1 MKREFKFFLIIFIF
15 VFIFFVLFQGLKDK
29 NYYEP
34 YDTLN
39 TEISNFKS
47 EEFFS
52 NKEIMFDDV
61 LKNKNLTVL
70 NIWASWCAPCRIEHK
85 YIIQLASESKIN
97 LIGLNYKD
105 KISNAKDFIN
115 EFGNPYNLILIDKHG
130 LNSIELGAYG
140 VPETY
145 IIKNSNKKIIK
156 KYIGPLNQTKIN
168 EIKKILKNEIN

>member
-1 MKREFKFFLIIFIF
+1 MKRELKFFLIIFIF
-15 VFIFFVLFQGLKDK
+15 VFIFFVLFEGLKDK

-85 YIIQLASESKIN
+85 YIIQLANESKIN

-105 KISNAKDFIN
+105 KISNAKNF
-115 EFGNPYNLILIDKHG
+115 
-130 LNSIELGAYG
+130 LNKYDMNNYSI
-140 VPETY
+140 
-145 IIKNSNKKIIK
+145 
-156 KYIGPLNQTKIN
+156 
-168 EIKKILKNEIN
+168 